1 MEQGEQGAK
10 EVERRTSGVSW
21 SAIANH
27 RERKKQSYT
36 EIEKDKNL
44 EAKGGRDNLRN
55 VGNKQAKLR
64 PFNHNFCFWGGWV
77 VGTLKKNLKS
87 KILHNISESSVP
99 ISI

>member
-10 EVERRTSGVSW
+10 EMERRTSGVSW
-21 SAIANH
+21 SAIANY

-44 EAKGGRDNLRN
+44 EAKGGWDNLRN
-55 VGNKQAKLR
+55 AGNKQAKLR
-64 PFNHNFCFWGGWV
+64 LFNHNFFFLRELGG
-77 VGTLKKNLKS
+77 GHLKKNLKS

-99 ISI
+99 A